1 MCRSIVQHISVLHLM
16 LEEELNSSIHH
27 KFHDCTVRHASRSLA
42 SATWDKLSLYWVY
55 RLYSLEESIFKIN
68 CSRRAFSVSFESF
81 LPTNFFHICI
91 FLAYMRVCTQSM
103 EWSSSWIGVVR
114 CDMFGRLIVC
124 CIVCLLENSCVPEN
138 GIHTA
143 STFLLLLLLLLL
155 LLILLW
161 KIRI

>member
-1 MCRSIVQHISVLHLM
+1 MNSTIVQFGMRRARLHLQ
-16 LEEELNSSIHH
+16 LEISSP
-27 KFHDCTVRHASRSLA
+27 CTEYIEYTPSR
-42 SATWDKLSLYWVY
+42 KVY
-55 RLYSLEESIFKIN
+55 LGQILHPRKIN
-68 CSRRAFSVSFESF
+68 CSRRAFSVSLESF

-124 CIVCLLENSCVPEN
+124 CIVCLLENRCVPEN

-143 STFLLLLLLLLL
+143 ASTFLLLLLLL